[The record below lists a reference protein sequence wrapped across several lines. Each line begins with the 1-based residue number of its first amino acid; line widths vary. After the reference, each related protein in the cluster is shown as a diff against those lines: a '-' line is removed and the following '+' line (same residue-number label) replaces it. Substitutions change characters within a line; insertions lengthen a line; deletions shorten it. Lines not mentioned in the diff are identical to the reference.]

1 MSSLDASISVN
12 HFSALRPSIWL
23 LTLRKEPTPKAR
35 AVIFWLISWSRK
47 LPPDPSV
54 PGTSSTNAID
64 CSTITKLVSN
74 AQDEDTGETR
84 PQCVT
89 VLTLTLMMKLVSGM
103 MPCNIVFGTH
113 FRSSNLCK
121 CAFDPEIPLD
131 CITTTAA
138 STNAPRSPTR
148 ARRDLSR
155 HQGRPPRTPSIVFPA
170 LHSHGDVQRAA
181 SSTTRGG
188 AASVASK
195 SKRPRSARG
204 LLALAP
210 RGLRAVLFVLVVLV
224 AVAFTEAHRIAS
236 KRPRLRAEASASA
249 TRSAAS
255 SSSSAAAASRLLR
268 SAQRAR
274 LKEASALLAR
284 RASPRNAPSDRQM
297 GDRVRGNIPASTGSR
312 KVPRTDSHDTR
323 LRISFLYCTRGEDL
337 ADGVAAVASA
347 PRRRT
352 LAFTEC
358 NGGRWQNA
366 SYEELLEFADTQVA
380 LSLAVP
386 TRDSA
391 LYTRLS
397 PDNDEETPLYL
408 RPCPTASQGRS
419 LWRQAMH
426 VWRDRSMYSVV
437 IVVERTPPSHCA
449 IASVDLI
456 QLQKGAA
463 AGRPMYE
470 TQLVLREIN
479 RTLEDDDQATA
490 IDLCHRLLHRGPRF

>member
-1 MSSLDASISVN
+1 M
-12 HFSALRPSIWL
+12 
-23 LTLRKEPTPKAR
+23 
-35 AVIFWLISWSRK
+35 
-47 LPPDPSV
+47 
-54 PGTSSTNAID
+54 
-64 CSTITKLVSN
+64 
-74 AQDEDTGETR
+74 
-84 PQCVT
+84 
-89 VLTLTLMMKLVSGM
+89 
-103 MPCNIVFGTH
+103 
-113 FRSSNLCK
+113 
-121 CAFDPEIPLD
+121 
-131 CITTTAA
+131 
-138 STNAPRSPTR
+138 
-148 ARRDLSR
+148 
-155 HQGRPPRTPSIVFPA
+155 FPA

-224 AVAFTEAHRIAS
+224 AVAFAEAHRIAS

-274 LKEASALLAR
+274 SKEASALLAR

-366 SYEELLEFADTQVA
+366 SYEELLEFVDTQVA

-490 IDLCHRLLHRGPRF
+490 NDLCHRLLHRSEILKWRRFADEAARVFGTARCHSHPGVFFCWCGMLSGATTCTSQHQANHLMDFTRFITHLKICAWSGAPTILRRLFEYQKYGGVITTALPANMPPIIVPPRFIFGFEPNVLSNGASLSQEFAFDLPRTMWFTNDVLAQATSSIFRCSC